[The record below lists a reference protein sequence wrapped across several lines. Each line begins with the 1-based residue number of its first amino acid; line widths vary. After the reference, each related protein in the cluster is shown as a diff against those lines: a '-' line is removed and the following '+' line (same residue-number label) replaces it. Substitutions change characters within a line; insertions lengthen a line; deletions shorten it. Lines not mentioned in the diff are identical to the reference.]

1 MSIANDLR
9 KAAVTWP
16 MPELSEVGFA
26 QLNAFSEFGELIL
39 RNETQIRIFMLF
51 IACALDDGPRVPMN
65 ANEAKVIT
73 WPYVCEKSSPAL
85 LNLIRAVERFHGIG
99 MEP

>member
-9 KAAVTWP
+9 KAAMTWP
-16 MPELSEVGFA
+16 MPELSEVGFK

-51 IACALDDGPRVPMN
+51 IACALDGGPHHQNQRS
-65 ANEAKVIT
+65 
-73 WPYVCEKSSPAL
+73 YS
-85 LNLIRAVERFHGIG
+85 HD
-99 MEP
+99 